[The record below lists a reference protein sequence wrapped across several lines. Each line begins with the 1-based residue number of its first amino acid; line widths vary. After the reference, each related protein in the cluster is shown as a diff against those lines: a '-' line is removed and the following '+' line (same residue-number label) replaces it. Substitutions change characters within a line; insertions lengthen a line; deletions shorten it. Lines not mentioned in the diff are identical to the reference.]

1 MPFRRILAGAAGAR
15 RSPGSCSSNLPF
27 GWGIPNGLAQ
37 DDKVEELQRLI
48 EMGKQRG
55 YLTFEEVDGVLRA
68 DVAAPASRAH
78 LATMFQDMEIEVVE
92 EAPEEDFEEDD
103 PDEEEEGDDGAETKR
118 YAPSSGGGD
127 LDDPIKIYFRE
138 MGEKPLLDRE
148 GEVRLARGI
157 EEGLEGIIKA
167 ALACPVASEHLLEIR
182 DAINSGELPL
192 EEIRRDAEELE
203 DERATVR
210 EMMKTLTRL
219 AKQRDGLRALRT
231 KLNRDLR
238 AETELKV
245 RLELIEVQAGMAAT
259 MEGLNLTEEV
269 IDDIIVRMRQ
279 LQARFAVAERDQDT
293 ARIER
298 LTREHL
304 VTRPELTSYLRA
316 MEESEA
322 HLEWS
327 RSELTQANLRLV
339 VSIAKKYVNYGLPFS
354 DLIQEG
360 NIGLM
365 KAVEKF
371 DYKKGYKFS
380 TYATWWI
387 RQAITR
393 AIADKGKTIRVP
405 VHMIE
410 TIRKVSQTS
419 RRLFKLTGRKPTPRE
434 IGVEM
439 DMPADKVKE
448 VLRAAKKTLSL
459 ETPVGDGEESSL
471 SDFIENEAV
480 VSPLDIVLSK
490 NLSDQTRKV
499 LSTLTPREE
508 KVLKMRFGIGE
519 DREFTLEEVGEYFN
533 VTRERIRQIEGKALR
548 KLRHPLRSK
557 NLKELLQD

>member
-1 MPFRRILAGAAGAR
+1 M
-15 RSPGSCSSNLPF
+15 
-27 GWGIPNGLAQ
+27 AQ

-55 YLTFEEVDGVLRA
+55 YLTFEEVDGALP
-68 DVAAPASRAH
+68 DTASTSVSRTA
-78 LATMFQDMEIEVVE
+78 LASMFQDMEIEFVE
-92 EAPEEDFEEDD
+92 EAPDEDFEEDEVD
-103 PDEEEEGDDGAETKR
+103 DEDDDDEGNGATPRR
-118 YAPSSGGGD
+118 YAAAGD

-157 EEGLEGIIKA
+157 EEGLEGIVKA
-167 ALACPVASEHLLEIR
+167 ALSCPVASEYLLEIG
-182 DAINSGELPL
+182 DAIRSGEMPL
-192 EEIRRDAEELE
+192 DEVRRDAEEFD
-203 DERATVR
+203 DEAAAVR
-210 EMMKTLTRL
+210 EISKVLTRL
-219 AKQRDGLRALRT
+219 RKQRQALGAQRT
-231 KLNRDLR
+231 KLNRKLLP
-238 AETELKV
+238 ETELQV
-245 RLELIEVQAGMAAT
+245 RLELIEVQAAMAAGMA
-259 MEGLNLTEEV
+259 ELNLSEEV

-279 LQARFAVAERDQDT
+279 LQARFAIAERDDDT
-293 ARIER
+293 NRIDR
-298 LTREHL
+298 LTKDHL
-304 VTRPELTSYLRA
+304 VTRSELTSYLRA

-322 HLEWS
+322 QLEWS

-434 IGVEM
+434 IGAEM

-519 DREFTLEEVGEYFN
+519 EREFTLEEVGEYFN

-557 NLKELLQD
+557 NLKELLQE

>member
-1 MPFRRILAGAAGAR
+1 MPE
-15 RSPGSCSSNLPF
+15 
-27 GWGIPNGLAQ
+27 
-37 DDKVEELQRLI
+37 DDKKVNELQRLI
-48 EMGKQRG
+48 ERGKKRG
-55 YLTFEEVDGVLRA
+55 YLTFDEVDAVLPSGAAA
-68 DVAAPASRAH
+68 DISRSQLAP
-78 LATMFQDMEIEVVE
+78 MFEDMEIAVLEKD
-92 EAPEEDFEEDD
+92 PEDDFEEDD
-103 PDEEEEGDDGAETKR
+103 PDKNEAAAPTRGTKR
-118 YAPSSGGGD
+118 YEPSVGD

-148 GEVRLARGI
+148 GEIRLARGI
-157 EEGLEGIIKA
+157 EEGLEGIVKSV
-167 ALACPVASEHLLEIR
+167 LNCPVASEYLLEIR
-182 DAINSGELPL
+182 DDISSGALPL
-192 EEIRRDAEELE
+192 EEVRRDAEEVA
-203 DERATVR
+203 DERATIR
-210 EMMKTLTRL
+210 TMMGVVTKVKNR
-219 AKQRDGLRALRT
+219 RDRLRT
-231 KLNRDLR
+231 IRSKLNRRMRGD
-238 AETELKV
+238 TELKV
-245 RLELIEVQAGMAAT
+245 RLELIEVQAGMAVL
-259 MEGLNLTEEV
+259 MEELNPTEEF

-279 LQARFAVAERDQDT
+279 VQARFAVAHRDGNVSRVDEL
-293 ARIER
+293 ARN
-298 LTREHL
+298 HL
-304 VTRPELTSYLRA
+304 VTRQELRSYLRSLEQA
-316 MEESEA
+316 EAGMEWA
-322 HLEWS
+322 K
-327 RSELTQANLRLV
+327 SELTQANLRLV

-410 TIRKVSQTS
+410 TIRKVAQTS
-419 RRLFKLTGRKPTPRE
+419 RRLFKEQGRKPTPRE
-434 IGVEM
+434 IGVQM
-439 DMPADKVKE
+439 DMTADKVKE

-459 ETPVGDGEESSL
+459 ETPVGDGKDSSL
-471 SDFIENEAV
+471 SDFIENEGV

-519 DREFTLEEVGEYFN
+519 EREFTLEEVGVHFN

-557 NLKELLQD
+557 NLRELLDQ

>member
-1 MPFRRILAGAAGAR
+1 M
-15 RSPGSCSSNLPF
+15 
-27 GWGIPNGLAQ
+27 AQ
-37 DDKVEELQRLI
+37 DDSVEELQKLI
-48 EMGKQRG
+48 AKGKELG
-55 YLTFEEVDGVLRA
+55 FLTFAEVDSILPEGTDVETGRA
-68 DVAAPASRAH
+68 HFAAMFEDMDVEVVERGPDDEESFAEDDPVAAVAAPKGNTFKASA
-78 LATMFQDMEIEVVE
+78 
-92 EAPEEDFEEDD
+92 
-103 PDEEEEGDDGAETKR
+103 
-118 YAPSSGGGD
+118 GD

-157 EEGLEGIIKA
+157 EEGLEGIVKA
-167 ALACPVASEHLLEIR
+167 ALSCPVASEHLLEIR
-182 DAINSGELPL
+182 DAIRTGEIPL
-192 EEIRRDAEELE
+192 EEVRRDAEDVA
-203 DERATVR
+203 DERATIR
-210 EMMKTLTRL
+210 TMMGVMTKLKNQRAKL
-219 AKQRDGLRALRT
+219 ASRRT
-231 KLNRDLR
+231 KLNRSR
-238 AETELKV
+238 HPETEIKV
-245 RLELIEVQAGMAAT
+245 RLQLIEVQCHMADL
-259 MEGLNLTEEV
+259 MRGLNLTEDV
-269 IDDIIVRMRQ
+269 VDDIIVRMRQ
-279 LQARFAVAERDQDT
+279 LQARFATAEYEGAT
-293 ARIER
+293 ARVGTLEN
-298 LTREHL
+298 EHL
-304 VTRPELTSYLRA
+304 VTRRELQCYLRSL
-316 MEESEA
+316 EESESE
-322 HLEWS
+322 LEWS
-327 RSELTQANLRLV
+327 KSELTQANLRLV

-419 RRLFKLTGRKPTPRE
+419 RRLFKETGRKPTPGE
-434 IGVEM
+434 IGADM

-471 SDFIENEAV
+471 SDFIENDAV
-480 VSPLDIVLSK
+480 VSPLDIVLSQ

-519 DREFTLEEVGEYFN
+519 DREFTLEEVGEHFN

-557 NLKELLQD
+557 NLKELLQE

>member
-1 MPFRRILAGAAGAR
+1 MAR
-15 RSPGSCSSNLPF
+15 DEN
-27 GWGIPNGLAQ
+27 
-37 DDKVEELQRLI
+37 VEQLQRLI
-48 EMGKQRG
+48 EKGKARG
-55 YLTFEEVDGVLRA
+55 YLTFDEVEAILPPGA
-68 DVAAPASRAH
+68 DAEAGRSQ
-78 LATMFQDMEIEVVE
+78 LATMFEDMEIEVVE
-92 EAPEEDFEEDD
+92 ESPDDDDDFEEDEY
-103 PDEEEEGDDGAETKR
+103 DEAADESEGEPQALGGDDDD
-118 YAPSSGGGD
+118 GGPPARAYKPAAGE

-157 EEGLEGIIKA
+157 EEGLAGIVKA
-167 ALACPVASEHLLEIR
+167 ALSCPVASAYLLEIR
-182 DAINSGELPL
+182 DDIRSGVLPLSQVRRDSGET
-192 EEIRRDAEELE
+192 D
-203 DERATVR
+203 DEHSMVRA
-210 EMMKTLTRL
+210 MMAVLTRL
-219 AKQRDGLRALRT
+219 KKERARAASIRA
-231 KLNRDLR
+231 KLNRNLR
-238 AETELKV
+238 PETEIQV
-245 RLELIEVQAGMAAT
+245 RLELIGVQCRMADLMA
-259 MEGLNLTEEV
+259 ELALSEEI

-279 LQARFAVAERDQDT
+279 LQARFAVAEREGDG
-293 ARIER
+293 ER
-298 LTREHL
+298 VAALVRKHL
-304 VTRPELTSYLRA
+304 VTREELSCYLRSV
-316 MEESEA
+316 EESGA
-322 HLEWS
+322 KLEWS
-327 RSELTQANLRLV
+327 KSELTQANLRLV
-339 VSIAKKYVNYGLPFS
+339 VSIAKKYINYGLPFS

-365 KAVEKF
+365 KAVDKF
-371 DYKKGYKFS
+371 DYKRGYKFS

-419 RRLFKLTGRKPTPRE
+419 RRLFKQTGRKPTPRE
-434 IGVEM
+434 IGEQM

-471 SDFIENEAV
+471 SDFIENDAV

-490 NLSDQTRKV
+490 NLSDQTHKV

-519 DREFTLEEVGEYFN
+519 EREFTLEEVGEHFN

-557 NLKELLQD
+557 NLRELLQQ

>member
-1 MPFRRILAGAAGAR
+1 MA
-15 RSPGSCSSNLPF
+15 S
-27 GWGIPNGLAQ
+27 
-37 DDKVEELQRLI
+37 DDKVEELQQLI
-48 EMGKQRG
+48 EKGKKRG
-55 YLTFEEVDGVLRA
+55 YLTFEEVDGVL
-68 DVAAPASRAH
+68 PTGASSDLSRRH
-78 LATMFQDMEIEVVE
+78 LTTMFEDMDIDVLE
-92 EAPEEDFEEDD
+92 ESPDDFEET
-103 PDEEEEGDDGAETKR
+103 EEAEDHKSPKE
-118 YAPSSGGGD
+118 YEPSAGD

-148 GEVRLARGI
+148 GEIRLARAI
-157 EEGLEGIIKA
+157 EEGQEGIVKA
-167 ALACPVASEHLLEIR
+167 VLNCPVASAYMLDLREDIR
-182 DAINSGELPL
+182 DSSLLL
-192 EEIRRDAEELE
+192 EEITSDATS
-203 DERATVR
+203 DEIQDEKAEKALIRSILRVLSKVERLRKQQAKVR
-210 EMMKTLTRL
+210 SKLKR
-219 AKQRDGLRALRT
+219 KLRE
-231 KLNRDLR
+231 
-238 AETELKV
+238 ETELRV
-245 RLELIEVQAGMAAT
+245 RLELIETQAKIASELDQLHLTDDTINDCIVLMRRLAA
-259 MEGLNLTEEV
+259 E
-269 IDDIIVRMRQ
+269 
-279 LQARFAVAERDQDT
+279 FAFAESDGDLRRVSDLIRD
-293 ARIER
+293 
-298 LTREHL
+298 HL
-304 VTRPELTSYLRA
+304 VTRAELRRYLRA
-316 MEESEA
+316 VEDSEA
-322 HLEWS
+322 KMEWAK
-327 RSELTQANLRLV
+327 SELTQANLRLV

-410 TIRKVSQTS
+410 TIRKVSHTS
-419 RRLFKLTGRKPTPRE
+419 RRLFKQRGRKPTPKE
-434 IGVEM
+434 IGAEM
-439 DMPADKVKE
+439 DMPVEKVKD

-459 ETPVGDGEESSL
+459 ETPIGDGEDSSL
-471 SDFIENEAV
+471 SDFIENDAV

-519 DREFTLEEVGEYFN
+519 EREFTLEEVGEYFS

-557 NLKELLQD
+557 NLKELLEE

>member
-1 MPFRRILAGAAGAR
+1 MK
-15 RSPGSCSSNLPF
+15 
-27 GWGIPNGLAQ
+27 Q
-37 DDKVEELQRLI
+37 DDKVEELQLLI
-48 EMGKQRG
+48 KKGKKRG
-55 YLTFEEVDGVLRA
+55 YLTFEEVDGIL
-68 DVAAPASRAH
+68 PAGASSGVSRQQ
-78 LATMFQDMEIEVVE
+78 LTTMFEDMEIDVLE
-92 EAPEEDFEEDD
+92 ESPAEDFEEDD
-103 PDEEEEGDDGAETKR
+103 LKGEEEQAA
-118 YAPSSGGGD
+118 APRKSYEPSVGD

-148 GEVRLARGI
+148 GEIRLARAI
-157 EEGLEGIIKA
+157 EEGLEDIEKA
-167 ALACPVASEHLLEIR
+167 VLNCPVASDYLLELRDDIR
-182 DAINSGELPL
+182 SGEITLDEL
-192 EEIRRDAEELE
+192 VRNLAEIADEKAEIRAFLR
-203 DERATVR
+203 T
-210 EMMKTLTRL
+210 L
-219 AKQRDGLRALRT
+219 AKVDKERQKVRAIRT
-231 KLNRDLR
+231 KLNRKLR
-238 AETELKV
+238 EETELRI
-245 RLELIEVQAGMAAT
+245 RLELIEVQARIAGIT
-259 MEGLNLTEEV
+259 EELNLTEEL

-279 LQARFAVAERDQDT
+279 LQARFAIAERDGDEK
-293 ARIER
+293 RINAMVR
-298 LTREHL
+298 DNL
-304 VTRPELTSYLRA
+304 VTRTELGRYLKSLEA
-316 MEESEA
+316 AETKMEWA
-322 HLEWS
+322 K
-327 RSELTQANLRLV
+327 SELTQANLRLV

-419 RRLFKLTGRKPTPRE
+419 RRLFKEKGRKPTPKE

-459 ETPVGDGEESSL
+459 ETPIGDGEDSSL

-519 DREFTLEEVGEYFN
+519 EREFTLEEVGTYFD

-557 NLKELLQD
+557 NLKELLEE

>member
-1 MPFRRILAGAAGAR
+1 M
-15 RSPGSCSSNLPF
+15 
-27 GWGIPNGLAQ
+27 AQ
-37 DDKVEELQRLI
+37 DDKVEELQQLI
-48 EMGKQRG
+48 EKGKKRG
-55 YLTFEEVDGVLRA
+55 YLTFDEVDGVL
-68 DVAAPASRAH
+68 PTSASSDLSRRH
-78 LATMFQDMEIEVVE
+78 LTTMFEDMDIEVLE
-92 EAPEEDFEEDD
+92 EGPDDDDFEEDD
-103 PDEEEEGDDGAETKR
+103 FEEDIAAEEEEEDAAEEEEEEASASQARRSYQPGA
-118 YAPSSGGGD
+118 GD

-148 GEVRLARGI
+148 GEIRLARGI
-157 EEGLEGIIKA
+157 EEGLEGIVKA
-167 ALACPVASEHLLEIR
+167 ALNCPVASEYLLEIR
-182 DAINSGELPL
+182 DDIRSGTIPL
-192 EEIRRDAEELE
+192 EELRRDAEEVA
-203 DERATVR
+203 DENA
-210 EMMKTLTRL
+210 
-219 AKQRDGLRALRT
+219 ALRAMLQTITKVGRLRSRLRT
-231 KLNRDLR
+231 IRLKLNRKLR
-238 AETELKV
+238 EETELRV
-245 RLELIEVQAGMAAT
+245 RLELIEAQAKMAEL
-259 MEGLNLTEEV
+259 MQELNLTEEV

-279 LQARFAVAERDQDT
+279 LQARFAIAERDGDSKRREQL
-293 ARIER
+293 ARD
-298 LTREHL
+298 HL
-304 VTRPELTSYLRA
+304 VTREELQRYLRA
-316 MEESEA
+316 LEEAEAQMEWA
-322 HLEWS
+322 K
-327 RSELTQANLRLV
+327 SELTQSNLRLV

-419 RRLFKLTGRKPTPRE
+419 RRLFKENGRKATPKE
-434 IGVEM
+434 IGDEM
-439 DMPADKVKE
+439 DMSADKVKE

-459 ETPVGDGEESSL
+459 EAPVGDGEDSSL

-508 KVLKMRFGIGE
+508 RVLKMRFGIGE

-557 NLKELLQD
+557 NLKELLED

>member
-1 MPFRRILAGAAGAR
+1 M
-15 RSPGSCSSNLPF
+15 
-27 GWGIPNGLAQ
+27 AQ
-37 DDKVEELQRLI
+37 DEKVAELQQLI
-48 EMGKQRG
+48 EKGKKHG
-55 YLTFEEVDGVLRA
+55 YLTFDEVDGVLPSGA
-68 DVAAPASRAH
+68 SSDVSRSQ
-78 LATMFQDMEIEVVE
+78 LATMFEDMEIEVVE
-92 EAPEEDFEEDD
+92 EGPLADRGEDD
-103 PDEEEEGDDGAETKR
+103 FAEDPPPKAR
-118 YAPSSGGGD
+118 PARAAKAYEPSAGD

-148 GEVRLARGI
+148 GEIRLARGI
-157 EEGLEGIIKA
+157 EEGQEGIVKS
-167 ALACPVASEHLLEIR
+167 ALNCPVASEYLLEIR
-182 DAINSGELPL
+182 DDIRSGAIPL
-192 EEIRRDAEELE
+192 EEVRRDAEELA
-203 DERATVR
+203 DERASIR
-210 EMMKTLTRL
+210 AMMGVLT
-219 AKQRDGLRALRT
+219 KINNQRDKLKAIRSR
-231 KLNRDLR
+231 LNRNLR
-238 AETELKV
+238 DETALKV
-245 RLELIEVQAGMAAT
+245 RLELIEVQAGMAT
-259 MEGLNLTEEV
+259 LMEELNFTEEL

-279 LQARFAVAERDQDT
+279 LQARFAIAEREGNT
-293 ARIER
+293 NRIDGLVR
-298 LTREHL
+298 DHL
-304 VTRPELTSYLRA
+304 VTRQELRSYLRSLEQA
-316 MEESEA
+316 EA
-322 HLEWS
+322 SMEWS
-327 RSELTQANLRLV
+327 KSELTQANLRLV

-419 RRLFKLTGRKPTPRE
+419 RRLFKEMGRKPTPRE
-434 IGVEM
+434 IGLDM
-439 DMPADKVKE
+439 DIPTDKVKE

-459 ETPVGDGEESSL
+459 ETPVGDGEDSSL

-480 VSPLDIVLSK
+480 ISPLDIVLSK

-519 DREFTLEEVGEYFN
+519 EREFTLEEVGEYFN

-557 NLKELLQD
+557 NLKELLED

>member
-1 MPFRRILAGAAGAR
+1 MAR
-15 RSPGSCSSNLPF
+15 
-27 GWGIPNGLAQ
+27 
-37 DDKVEELQRLI
+37 DDKVAALQKLI
-48 EMGKQRG
+48 EKGKKRG
-55 YLTFEEVDGVLRA
+55 YLTHDDVDAVLPHGAASDAARGQISALFE
-68 DVAAPASRAH
+68 
-78 LATMFQDMEIEVVE
+78 DMEIDVVE
-92 EAPEEDFEEDD
+92 AIPEDEDGFEEDD
-103 PDEEEEGDDGAETKR
+103 LEAE
-118 YAPSSGGGD
+118 APVRGVKTYSPSAGD

-148 GEVRLARGI
+148 GEIRLARGI
-157 EEGLEGIIKA
+157 EEGLEGIVKA
-167 ALACPVASEHLLEIR
+167 ALTCPVASEYLLDIR
-182 DAINSGELPL
+182 DDIRSGQLPL
-192 EEIRRDAEELE
+192 EEVRRDAEEVA
-203 DERATVR
+203 DERATIR
-210 EMMKTLTRL
+210 AMMGKLTKL
-219 AKQRDGLRALRT
+219 KKQRTTLRSMRSKLHRKLRP
-231 KLNRDLR
+231 
-238 AETELKV
+238 ETEIKV
-245 RLELIEVQAGMAAT
+245 RLGLIEAQAHMADL
-259 MEGLNLTEEV
+259 MMDLQPTEEV

-279 LQARFAVAERDQDT
+279 LQARFAVAERGGDT
-293 ARIER
+293 ARVADLER
-298 LTREHL
+298 QHL
-304 VTRPELTSYLRA
+304 VTRQELHCYLRA
-316 MEESEA
+316 LEDSEA

-327 RSELTQANLRLV
+327 KSELTQANLRLV
-339 VSIAKKYVNYGLPFS
+339 VSIAKKYVSYGLPFS

-371 DYKKGYKFS
+371 DYTKGYKFS

-419 RRLFKLTGRKPTPRE
+419 RRLFKLSGRKPTPRE
-434 IGVEM
+434 IGKEM

-471 SDFIENEAV
+471 SDFIENDAV

-508 KVLKMRFGIGE
+508 QVLKMRFGIGE
-519 DREFTLEEVGEYFN
+519 EREFTLEEVGTYFN

-557 NLKELLQD
+557 NLRELLQE

>member
-1 MPFRRILAGAAGAR
+1 MAR
-15 RSPGSCSSNLPF
+15 DEN
-27 GWGIPNGLAQ
+27 
-37 DDKVEELQRLI
+37 VEQLQRLI
-48 EMGKQRG
+48 EKGKARG
-55 YLTFEEVDGVLRA
+55 YLTFDEVEAILPPGA
-68 DVAAPASRAH
+68 DAEAGRSQ
-78 LATMFQDMEIEVVE
+78 LATMFEDMEIEVVE
-92 EAPEEDFEEDD
+92 ESPDDDDDFEEDEY
-103 PDEEEEGDDGAETKR
+103 DEAADESEGEPQALGGDDDD
-118 YAPSSGGGD
+118 GGPPARAYKPAAGE

-157 EEGLEGIIKA
+157 EEGLAGIVKA
-167 ALACPVASEHLLEIR
+167 ALSCPVASAYLLEIR
-182 DAINSGELPL
+182 DDIRSGVLPLSQVRRDSGET
-192 EEIRRDAEELE
+192 D
-203 DERATVR
+203 DEHSTVR
-210 EMMKTLTRL
+210 AMMAVLTRL
-219 AKQRDGLRALRT
+219 KKERARAALIRA
-231 KLNRDLR
+231 KLNRNLR
-238 AETELKV
+238 PETEIHV
-245 RLELIEVQAGMAAT
+245 RLELIGVQCRMADLMA
-259 MEGLNLTEEV
+259 ELALSEEI

-279 LQARFAVAERDQDT
+279 LQARFAVAEREGDG
-293 ARIER
+293 ER
-298 LTREHL
+298 VAALVRKHL
-304 VTRPELTSYLRA
+304 VTREELSCYLRSV
-316 MEESEA
+316 EESGA
-322 HLEWS
+322 KLEWS
-327 RSELTQANLRLV
+327 KSELTQANLRLV
-339 VSIAKKYVNYGLPFS
+339 VSIAKKYINYGLPFS

-365 KAVEKF
+365 KAVDKF
-371 DYKKGYKFS
+371 DYKRGYKFS

-419 RRLFKLTGRKPTPRE
+419 RRLFKQTGRKPTPRE
-434 IGVEM
+434 IGEQM

-471 SDFIENEAV
+471 SDFIENDAV

-490 NLSDQTRKV
+490 NLSDQTHKV

-519 DREFTLEEVGEYFN
+519 EREFTLEEVGEHFN

-557 NLKELLQD
+557 NLRELLQQ

>member
-1 MPFRRILAGAAGAR
+1 M
-15 RSPGSCSSNLPF
+15 
-27 GWGIPNGLAQ
+27 AQ
-37 DDKVEELQRLI
+37 DDKVEELQQLI
-48 EMGKQRG
+48 EKGKKRG
-55 YLTFEEVDGVLRA
+55 YLTFDEVDGVL
-68 DVAAPASRAH
+68 PTSASSDLSRRH
-78 LATMFQDMEIEVVE
+78 LTTMFEDMNIEVLE
-92 EAPEEDFEEDD
+92 ESPDDEDFEEDD
-103 PDEEEEGDDGAETKR
+103 FEEDVVADEEDDAAEEEEEEEASASRARRSYEPGA
-118 YAPSSGGGD
+118 GD

-148 GEVRLARGI
+148 GEIRLARGI
-157 EEGLEGIIKA
+157 EEGLEGIVKA
-167 ALACPVASEHLLEIR
+167 ALNCPVASEYLLEIR
-182 DAINSGELPL
+182 DDIRSGTIPL
-192 EEIRRDAEELE
+192 EELRRDAEEVA
-203 DERATVR
+203 DENA
-210 EMMKTLTRL
+210 
-219 AKQRDGLRALRT
+219 ALRAMLQTITKVGRLRSRLRT
-231 KLNRDLR
+231 IRLKLNRKLR
-238 AETELKV
+238 EETELRV
-245 RLELIEVQAGMAAT
+245 RLELIEAQAKMAEL
-259 MEGLNLTEEV
+259 MQELNLTEEV

-279 LQARFAVAERDQDT
+279 LQARFAIAERDGDSKRCEQL
-293 ARIER
+293 ARD
-298 LTREHL
+298 HL
-304 VTRPELTSYLRA
+304 VTREELQRYLRA
-316 MEESEA
+316 LEKAEAQMEWA
-322 HLEWS
+322 K
-327 RSELTQANLRLV
+327 SELTQSNLRLV

-419 RRLFKLTGRKPTPRE
+419 RRLFKENGRKATPKE
-434 IGVEM
+434 IGDEM
-439 DMPADKVKE
+439 DMSADKVKE

-459 ETPVGDGEESSL
+459 EAPVGDGEDSSL

-508 KVLKMRFGIGE
+508 RVLKMRFGIGE

-557 NLKELLQD
+557 NLKELLED

>member
-1 MPFRRILAGAAGAR
+1 MAR
-15 RSPGSCSSNLPF
+15 
-27 GWGIPNGLAQ
+27 
-37 DDKVEELQRLI
+37 DDKVEGLQKLI
-48 EMGKQRG
+48 EQGKKRG
-55 YLTFEEVDGVLRA
+55 YLTYDEVDAVLPQG
-68 DVAAPASRAH
+68 AASAATRGQ
-78 LATMFQDMEIEVVE
+78 LTTMFEDMEIAVVE
-92 EAPEEDFEEDD
+92 KSPEDEDNFEEDD
-103 PDEEEEGDDGAETKR
+103 PDDAEKAVPAGSAKS
-118 YAPSSGGGD
+118 YSAAAGD

-148 GEVRLARGI
+148 GEIRLARGI
-157 EEGLEGIIKA
+157 EEGLEGIVTA
-167 ALACPVASEHLLEIR
+167 ALTCPVASEYLVDIR
-182 DAINSGELPL
+182 DQVRSGELPL
-192 EEIRRDAEELE
+192 EEVRRDAEEVP
-203 DERATVR
+203 DERATIR
-210 EMMKTLTRL
+210 TMMGVLTKL
-219 AKQRDGLRALRT
+219 KNQRNKLRAARS
-231 KLNRDLR
+231 KLNYELR
-238 AETELKV
+238 PANEIKI
-245 RLELIEVQAGMAAT
+245 RLGLIEIQAHMADL
-259 MEGLNLTEEV
+259 MMDLQLTEEV

-279 LQARFAVAERDQDT
+279 LQARFALAERAGNE
-293 ARIER
+293 ARVADLE
-298 LTREHL
+298 REHL
-304 VTRPELTSYLRA
+304 IARRELQCYLRA
-316 MEESEA
+316 VEDAEA
-322 HLEWS
+322 QLEWCK
-327 RSELTQANLRLV
+327 SELTQANLRLV
-339 VSIAKKYVNYGLPFS
+339 VSIAKKYVSYGLPFS

-434 IGVEM
+434 IGKEM
-439 DMPADKVKE
+439 DMTADKVKE

-471 SDFIENEAV
+471 SDFIENDAV

-508 KVLKMRFGIGE
+508 QVLKMRFGIGE
-519 DREFTLEEVGEYFN
+519 EREFTLEEVGKYFN
-533 VTRERIRQIEGKALR
+533 VTRERIRQVEGKALR

-557 NLKELLQD
+557 NLRELLQE

>member
-1 MPFRRILAGAAGAR
+1 M
-15 RSPGSCSSNLPF
+15 
-27 GWGIPNGLAQ
+27 AQ
-37 DDKVEELQRLI
+37 DDRVEELQQLI
-48 EMGKQRG
+48 EKGKKRG
-55 YLTFEEVDGVLRA
+55 YLTFREVDGILSKS
-68 DVAAPASRAH
+68 AASDASRGQ
-78 LATMFQDMEIEVVE
+78 LTTMFEDMNIEVVE
-92 EAPEEDFEEDD
+92 AAPEEDFEEDD
-103 PDEEEEGDDGAETKR
+103 FEEDDEEDEDDDAGTPAVVTRRTEVS
-118 YAPSSGGGD
+118 AGD

-148 GEVRLARGI
+148 GEIRLARAI
-157 EEGLEGIIKA
+157 EEGLEGVVEA
-167 ALACPVASEHLLEIR
+167 VLNCPVASDYLIEIR
-182 DAINSGELPL
+182 EDIRTGAIPL
-192 EEIRRDAEELE
+192 EEVRYDAEELA
-203 DERATVR
+203 DERATIRAMLGV
-210 EMMKTLTRL
+210 LTKLKNQR
-219 AKQRDGLRALRT
+219 AKLHRCRG
-231 KLNRDLR
+231 KLNRNLR
-238 AETELKV
+238 EETELRV
-245 RLELIEVQAGMAAT
+245 RLEVIEVQAHMADL
-259 MEGLNLTEEV
+259 MKELNLTEDV
-269 IDDIIVRMRQ
+269 IDDVIVRMRQ
-279 LQARFAVAERDQDT
+279 LQARFAVAERDGNSQRVDDLI
-293 ARIER
+293 RDN
-298 LTREHL
+298 L
-304 VTRPELTSYLRA
+304 VTRSELQLYLRSL
-316 MEESEA
+316 EESEA
-322 HLEWS
+322 KMEWAK
-327 RSELTQANLRLV
+327 SELTQANLRLV

-419 RRLFKLTGRKPTPRE
+419 RRLFKEKGRKPTPRE
-434 IGVEM
+434 IGIKM
-439 DMPADKVKE
+439 DMPTDKVKE

-459 ETPVGDGEESSL
+459 ETPVGDGEDSSL

-519 DREFTLEEVGEYFN
+519 EREFTLEEVGEYFN

-557 NLKELLQD
+557 NLKELLED